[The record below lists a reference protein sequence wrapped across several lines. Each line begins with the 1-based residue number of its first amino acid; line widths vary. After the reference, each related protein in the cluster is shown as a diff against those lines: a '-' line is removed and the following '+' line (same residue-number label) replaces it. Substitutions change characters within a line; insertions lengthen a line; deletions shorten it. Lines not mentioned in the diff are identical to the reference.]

1 MICSMLAFDWKRQT
15 RDFQRD
21 DFEVEAFIVRI
32 VEEFRQLVTTWV
44 ERRDSALLLR
54 YEDLITDP
62 HGSLRRV
69 AEYAGIDASAPVI
82 ERMVEIGRLD
92 DDMARAHRTTDNGQR
107 SVGRYRYDMNEDLR
121 GLCLEIGG
129 DLLSRLGYATEP
141 YGARH
146 ADGVAPV
153 RA

>member
-1 MICSMLAFDWKRQT
+1 M
-15 RDFQRD
+15 
-21 DFEVEAFIVRI
+21 
-32 VEEFRQLVTTWV
+32 EEFRQLVAAWA

-54 YEDLITDP
+54 YEDLIAEP
-62 HGSLRRV
+62 QASLRRV
-69 AEYAGIDASAPVI
+69 AEYAGIDASAAVI
-82 ERMVEIGRLD
+82 ERMIETTSRD
-92 DDMARAHRTTDNGQR
+92 DETTRAHRTTDNGSR

-141 YGARH
+141 QGTTH
-146 ADGVAPV
+146 ADGFAPV